1 VVLVTFNS
9 RYLAS
14 APKVRW
20 RARAGALGQ
29 GPRLPPQLAHTT
41 TSSLKGFEASSQLFK
56 SNSSVLRNS
65 RHIACHVSQDMGPG
79 IAGHEQNT
87 GMLFL
92 RASAASVEFTIEW
105 QVSTELALYD
115 TRAWEIG
122 TSQLFGPVS

>member
-1 VVLVTFNS
+1 
-9 RYLAS
+9 
-14 APKVRW
+14 
-20 RARAGALGQ
+20 
-29 GPRLPPQLAHTT
+29 
-41 TSSLKGFEASSQLFK
+41 
-56 SNSSVLRNS
+56 
-65 RHIACHVSQDMGPG
+65 MGPG

-122 TSQLFGPVS
+122 TPQLFGPVS